1 MAGQDGIDAAPV
13 GQMAQPR
20 RSLGVNIGANL
31 VGRAYSLGANY
42 LFLPFYINILGVEAF
57 GLIAF
62 YAVLLGVSA
71 IADVGLS
78 ATFARQSARE
88 GDPSRLADM
97 LGTSE
102 RILFAA
108 VSVFAIAVFTASGW
122 LAEHWFQ
129 ASGALPAA
137 EMVWPLRLMAV
148 MLVPQMLVTL
158 YSAGLLGLQHQVA
171 ANVLQTVLITLRAG
185 MVILVILWRPD
196 LTLFFGWQVGVTV
209 ILAIFARVT
218 LLRAMTVKATSPLRF
233 AWPSLRPHLAYAGG
247 LIAITAISTINTQL
261 DKILISRLFSITDFG
276 YYSIASTLAQLPIA
290 VAIPIGVAF
299 FPRLVASVAERDRD
313 LTPIFGDFLRL
324 VAFMSGLASIGLAL
338 FAAELLQLWLQTS
351 VAPVLPPLVATLAM
365 GSFLLCINTPPYYL
379 CLARGRSWLVVAVAL
394 ATLAVSLPC
403 LLLGIRFYGL
413 WGGALAWLFLNSV
426 NLALLA
432 ATVELAALGAS
443 VSAMLR
449 ATVGSALLAALPLLA
464 ARWFATSAALGPL
477 AAWGAAAGAGLV
489 AVAAFVAVNRSRLSA
504 FTAGGK

>member
-1 MAGQDGIDAAPV
+1 
-13 GQMAQPR
+13 
-20 RSLGVNIGANL
+20 
-31 VGRAYSLGANY
+31 
-42 LFLPFYINILGVEAF
+42 
-57 GLIAF
+57 
-62 YAVLLGVSA
+62 
-71 IADVGLS
+71 
-78 ATFARQSARE
+78 
-88 GDPSRLADM
+88 
-97 LGTSE
+97 
-102 RILFAA
+102 
-108 VSVFAIAVFTASGW
+108 
-122 LAEHWFQ
+122 
-129 ASGALPAA
+129 
-137 EMVWPLRLMAV
+137 
-148 MLVPQMLVTL
+148 
-158 YSAGLLGLQHQVA
+158 
-171 ANVLQTVLITLRAG
+171 
-185 MVILVILWRPD
+185 
-196 LTLFFGWQVGVTV
+196 VTV

-394 ATLAVSLPC
+394 A
-403 LLLGIRFYGL
+403 
-413 WGGALAWLFLNSV
+413 WLFLNSV